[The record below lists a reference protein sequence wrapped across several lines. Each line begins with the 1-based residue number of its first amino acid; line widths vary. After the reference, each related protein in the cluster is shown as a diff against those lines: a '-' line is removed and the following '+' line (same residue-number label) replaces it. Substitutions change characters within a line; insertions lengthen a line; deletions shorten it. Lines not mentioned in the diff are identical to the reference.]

1 MDQARAL
8 ARPANVTVNE
18 GTTANNPLS
27 ATDPDGN
34 PLTFSKISGPAYATV
49 TTTSAGT
56 GTATGNVALS
66 PGFSDAGT
74 ASVSV
79 RASEAS
85 LSKETPSTVPDVEV
99 ALRLLISPA

>member
-34 PLTFSKISGPAYATV
+34 PLTFSRISGPAYATV

-79 RASEAS
+79 SASRSEERRVGNESRSGCTAYH
-85 LSKETPSTVPDVEV
+85 
-99 ALRLLISPA
+99 